1 MKGFYKMR
9 ELIKKFNYYYK
20 KMYNGLDYY
29 AHNYSVLKG
38 IKLNISELARVFDE
52 AIENEPEIKKIVNDF
67 TRVYYNDF
75 ISSDREAAALT
86 MALIK
91 CKYLKV
97 EA

>member
-1 MKGFYKMR
+1 MR

-86 MALIK
+86 IALIK